1 MPLTSRDKTRLSPLA
16 CQSKLERKG
25 IRQTQT
31 VKGKFTDLLTY
42 ESVKI

>member
-1 MPLTSRDKTRLSPLA
+1 MLLTSRDKTRFLPLS
-16 CQSKLERKG
+16 CQSKLEGNG

-31 VKGKFTDLLTY
+31 VKRKFTDLLTY